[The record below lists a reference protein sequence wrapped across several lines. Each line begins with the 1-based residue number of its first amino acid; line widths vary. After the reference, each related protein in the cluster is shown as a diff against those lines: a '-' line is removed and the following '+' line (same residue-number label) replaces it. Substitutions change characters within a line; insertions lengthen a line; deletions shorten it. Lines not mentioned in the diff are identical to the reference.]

1 MWLIKASLKNPY
13 MVATLV
19 FMILVLG
26 VLAII
31 SIPKDILPV
40 FKAPAVQ
47 IITYYQGMPAET
59 VEKTIT
65 SRIERWVNQAPGV
78 ARIESKSVVGAS
90 IVRLYFRDD
99 IDPNTALTMTNQLA
113 QSTLPTLPPN
123 TLPPVC
129 LPFDPTGTMPLG
141 VLTVKNPHLNE
152 AKVKDLARID
162 VRNML
167 GAVPGCVAPVVV
179 GGKDRTVLIYL
190 RPKDLQARH
199 LSPLDVVAALRQGNL
214 MISPGTAYFGPM
226 QVLLDSNSMVKKVE
240 DLNDFPIRSKP
251 GDAVYLRDVGEA
263 KDAYAIQTSRVRI
276 DGSDQVYVPI
286 YRQQGASSLSVANG
300 VKDYIAY
307 MESRLP
313 EGTKLDFVMDQ
324 SLYVKEAISSLIE
337 EGLVGAGLVSVMILI
352 FLGNWRMT
360 VIASLS
366 IPLAILGAIICL
378 SVTGNTINAMTLG
391 GLALAIGP
399 LVDDAIVE
407 LENNHRNYHLG
418 KSRIRAALDGCAEV
432 MVPVLVA
439 TCTTNIVLAPIA
451 LMPGMGGFL
460 FRPLALA
467 VTFAMVTSFLL
478 SRTFVPMMC
487 AKFLPDIHARLG
499 GRLAGATPHG
509 HGSHLDDPDLE
520 PGRSALLFQV
530 AVVLGNLA
538 GIAAGA
544 FLGNLLDGPTGS
556 SLGIVAGSLLGSLA
570 PLFILRR
577 RGRLVPRLIFVLA
590 NVLVTA
596 ALAKSITNLT
606 SEVPPP
612 FGVQFASALKF
623 AALGGLLAVAAV
635 WVGRFIVGKS
645 HRTDHFITTGTR
657 FYERLLALALRR
669 RVLVLSAVLGLFVA
683 ALMLTFGIGRE
694 FFPQVDAGQITIYMR
709 APSDTR
715 LDAAE
720 RRVADVERF
729 IEKHIPATERDV
741 IVSELGLDPDWSVA
755 YTANSGQQDAII
767 RVQLNEKR
775 TASAQEYAVR
785 LRHLFAEEPR
795 FADLRFSF
803 DTGGMVSTAL
813 NQGASS
819 PIDIQVEGGKGQAP
833 FELAK
838 LIRNR
843 IADVR
848 GAGDVRVKQRLDAPY
863 KIIDV
868 DRKKAASQGLAPDAV
883 LLQVVAAMNSSVSIN
898 RNFWIDTDTNNQYFV
913 AVQYPEDPNRTL
925 DDVLN
930 VPATSGEQVTGVTLR
945 SLVTVRD
952 DTGAV
957 TVNHFSLYR
966 TFDILVNTEGRDIGG
981 VAADIGK
988 RLVGLQVPDWYGL
1001 GDKSLT
1007 ALREK
1012 DVPERVLH
1020 KLAPLKGQGFG
1031 SRDAFLTEVATLLG
1045 PGDRERFQD
1054 VIADGAKVAGG
1065 PITAGK
1071 KGGDYEVPGGM
1082 HLHMRGE
1089 YRQMNQSFRDLAFGL
1104 ALAAMLVYLL
1114 QVALFRSWVGPFII
1128 MLTVPLGL
1136 IGVLAMLFV
1145 TRTTLN
1151 VQSAMGVIFLVG
1163 IAVNNGVLLVEFA
1176 NKQRKLGAPILK
1188 AITTAAAI
1196 RFRPILMTFLAT
1208 FLDLIPMG
1216 FPSLFGTRGGE
1227 SNIPLARAVVGG
1239 LLTSTGLTLFVVPI
1253 MYTLLMKDPL
1263 PPELDLDAE
1272 LADRPEVLADA
1283 HAAAPSS
1290 NGDAVPAPV

>member
-26 VLAII
+26 VLAVIA
-31 SIPKDILPV
+31 IPKDILPV

-47 IITYYQGMPAET
+47 ILTYYQGMPAES

-65 SRIERWVNQAPGV
+65 NRIERWVNQAPGAAKV
-78 ARIESKSVVGAS
+78 ESKSVVGGS
-90 IVRLYFRDD
+90 VVRVYFRDD
-99 IDPNTALTMTNQLA
+99 IDPNSALTLTNALA
-113 QSTLPTLPPN
+113 QGTLPTLPPN
-123 TLPPVC
+123 TLPPVT

-141 VLTVKNPHLNE
+141 VLTVKNPHMDE

-179 GGKDRTVLIYL
+179 GGKDRTVLVYL

-199 LSPLDVVAALRQGNL
+199 LSALDVVAALRQGNL

-240 DLNDFPIRSKP
+240 DLNDFPIRIKP

-276 DGSDQVYVPI
+276 DGSAQVYVPI
-286 YRQQGASSLSVANG
+286 YRQQGASSLSVATG
-300 VKDYIAY
+300 VKDYIHY

-337 EGLVGAGLVSVMILI
+337 EGIMGACLVSVMILI

-360 VIASLS
+360 VIASMS
-366 IPLAILGAIICL
+366 IPLAILGAIVCL
-378 SVTGNTINAMTLG
+378 HVTGNTINAMTLG

-487 AKFLPDIHARLG
+487 AKFLPDVHGRGKPGHAG
-499 GRLAGATPHG
+499 HAGHA
-509 HGSHLDDPDLE
+509 DDPDLE
-520 PGRSALLFQV
+520 PAGSALRFQLG
-530 AVVLGNLA
+530 VVLGNLG

-544 FLGNLLDGPTGS
+544 FLGHLLESQDITNW
-556 SLGIVAGSLLGSLA
+556 GIVAGSLLGSLA
-570 PLFILRR
+570 PLFVLWRS
-577 RGRLVPRLIFVLA
+577 GRLVPRLIFVLA
-590 NVLVTA
+590 NVLITA
-596 ALAKSITNLT
+596 AKARVVTNLM
-606 SEVPPP
+606 SDAPLDFWAQQLAP
-612 FGVQFASALKF
+612 ALKW
-623 AALGGLLAVAAV
+623 AALGGLLAGAAV
-635 WVGRFIVGKS
+635 WVGRLIVGRS
-645 HRTDHFITTGTR
+645 HRTEHHINTATR

-669 RVLVLSAVLGLFVA
+669 RLLVLGAVLGLFVA

-694 FFPQVDAGQITIYMR
+694 FFPQVDAGQITIYLR

-720 RRVADVERF
+720 QRVAAVERF
-729 IEKHIPATERDV
+729 IAKHIPTGERDV

-775 TASAQEYAVR
+775 TASAQEYAIR

-813 NQGASS
+813 NLGASS
-819 PIDIQVEGGKGQAP
+819 PIDLQVEGGKGQQP

-838 LIRNR
+838 AIRNR
-843 IADVR
+843 IHDVPGAADVR
-848 GAGDVRVKQRLDAPY
+848 LQQRLDAPY

-868 DRKKAASQGLAPDAV
+868 DRKKAADMGLPADDV

-930 VPATSGEQVTGVTLR
+930 VPATGGKQDAGVTLR
-945 SLVTVRD
+945 TLVTIRD

-957 TVNHFSLYR
+957 EVNHFSLYR

-981 VAADIGK
+981 VAADINR
-988 RLVGLQVPDWYGL
+988 RLLGLQVPDWYIL

-1007 ALREK
+1007 ALRERK
-1012 DVPERVLH
+1012 VPESVLI
-1020 KLAPLKGQGFG
+1020 KLKTFKDQGFD
-1031 SRDAFLTEVATLLG
+1031 SRDGFLSEVGTALDAG
-1045 PGDRERFQD
+1045 ERARFLE
-1054 VIADGAKVAGG
+1054 VIANEARVAGG
-1065 PITAGK
+1065 AITAGK
-1071 KGGDYEVPGGM
+1071 KGGDYEVPGNM

-1089 YRQMNQSFRDLAFGL
+1089 YEQMNRSFRDLALGL
-1104 ALAAMLVYLL
+1104 ALAALLVYLL

-1136 IGVLAMLFV
+1136 IGVLTMLFV

-1163 IAVNNGVLLVEFA
+1163 IAVNNGVLLVDFA
-1176 NKQRKLGAPILK
+1176 NKQRKVGAPIAK

-1196 RFRPILMTFLAT
+1196 RFRPIVMTFLAT
-1208 FLDLIPMG
+1208 FLDLIPMA
-1216 FPSLFGTRGGE
+1216 FPGLFGTRGGE

-1239 LLTSTGLTLFVVPI
+1239 LLTSTCLTLFVVPI
-1253 MYTLLMKDPL
+1253 MYTLLMRDPL
-1263 PPELDLDAE
+1263 PPELDLEAE
-1272 LADRPEVLADA
+1272 LAD
-1283 HAAAPSS
+1283 APPVAEPSCD
-1290 NGDAVPAPV
+1290 GVAVPV

>member
-19 FMILVLG
+19 LMILVLG
-26 VLAII
+26 VLAIVV
-31 SIPKDILPV
+31 IPKDILPA

-47 IITYYQGMPAET
+47 IITYYQGMPAGS

-65 SRIERWVNQAPGV
+65 NRIERWVNQAEGAAKV
-78 ARIESKSVVGAS
+78 ESKSVVGAS
-90 IVRLYFRDD
+90 VVRVYFRDD
-99 IDPNTALTMTNQLA
+99 IDPTKALTQTNSLA
-113 QSTLPTLPPN
+113 LGTLPTLPPN
-123 TLPPVC
+123 TLPPVT

-141 VLTVKNPHLNE
+141 VLTVSNPHLDE
-152 AKVKDLARID
+152 AKVKDVARID

-167 GAVPGCVAPVVV
+167 GAVKGCVAPVVV
-179 GGKDRTVLIYL
+179 GGKDRTVLVYL

-276 DGSDQVYVPI
+276 DGRDQVYVPV
-286 YRQQGASSLSVANG
+286 YRQQGASSLAVAEG

-324 SLYVKEAISSLIE
+324 SVYVKEAISSLIE
-337 EGLVGAGLVSVMILI
+337 EGLMGAGLVSLMILI

-360 VIASLS
+360 IIASVS
-366 IPLAILGAIICL
+366 IPLSVLGAIIGL
-378 SVTGNTINAMTLG
+378 LATGNTINAMTLG

-399 LVDDAIVE
+399 LVDDAIVA
-407 LENNHRNYHLG
+407 LENTHRNAHLG
-418 KSRIRAALDGCAEV
+418 KSRVRAAFDGAAEV

-467 VTFAMVTSFLL
+467 VTFAMVTSFVL

-487 AKFLPDIHARLG
+487 AKFLPDLH
-499 GRLAGATPHG
+499 GRHTH
-509 HGSHLDDPDLE
+509 DNDLE
-520 PGRSALLFQV
+520 PARSALPFQLG
-530 AVVLGNLA
+530 AVLGNLG

-544 FLGNLLDGPTGS
+544 VLGNLLGGPAGAS
-556 SLGIVAGSLLGSLA
+556 WGVVLGSLLGCLG
-570 PLFILRR
+570 PLFVLGGG
-577 RGRLVPRLIFVLA
+577 GRLVPRLIFILA
-590 NVLVTA
+590 NVLATA
-596 ALAKSITNLT
+596 ALSKSVSNLM
-606 SEVPPP
+606 SDAPPDLRAQLVN
-612 FGVQFASALKF
+612 GLKF
-623 AALGGLLAVAAV
+623 AALAGLLACVAV
-635 WVGRFIVGKS
+635 WVGRFIVGKA
-645 HRTDHFITTGTR
+645 HRTEHILVRGTR

-669 RVLVLSAVLGLFVA
+669 RALVLGSVLGLFIA
-683 ALMLTFGIGRE
+683 SLALTFGIGRE
-694 FFPQVDAGQITIYMR
+694 FFPQVDAGQITIFMR
-709 APSDTR
+709 SPSDTR

-720 RRVADVERF
+720 HRVADVERF
-729 IEKHIPATERDV
+729 IRQHVPAGELDV
-741 IVSELGLDPDWSVA
+741 IVSEMGLDPDWSVA
-755 YTANSGQQDAII
+755 YTANSGQQDTII

-775 TASAQEYAVR
+775 SASAQEYAVR
-785 LRHLFAEEPR
+785 LRQLFADEPR
-795 FADLRFSF
+795 FADLRFNF

-819 PIDIQVEGGKGQAP
+819 PIDIQVEGGKGEAP

-838 LIRNR
+838 TIRNR
-843 IADVR
+843 IAGVP
-848 GAGDVRVKQRLDAPY
+848 GAADVRVKQRLDAPY

-868 DRKKAASQGLAPDAV
+868 DRKKAADMGLPPDAV
-883 LLQVVAAMNSSVSIN
+883 LLQVVAAMNSSVSIS
-898 RNFWIDTDTNNQYFV
+898 RNFWIDTETNNQYFV
-913 AVQYPEDPNRTL
+913 AVQYPEAPNRTL

-930 VPATSGEQVTGVTLR
+930 VPATSGEQSTGVTLR
-945 SLVTVRD
+945 SLVNVRD

-957 TVNHFSLYR
+957 EVNHFSLYR
-966 TFDILVNTEGRDIGG
+966 TFDILVNTQGRDVGG
-981 VAADIGK
+981 VAADIQR
-988 RLVGLQVPDWYGL
+988 RLQGLQVPG
-1001 GDKSLT
+1001 GVITRDKSG
-1007 ALREK
+1007 E
-1012 DVPERVLH
+1012 
-1020 KLAPLKGQGFG
+1020 
-1031 SRDAFLTEVATLLG
+1031 
-1045 PGDRERFQD
+1045 
-1054 VIADGAKVAGG
+1054 
-1065 PITAGK
+1065 
-1071 KGGDYEVPGGM
+1071 YEVPGGM
-1082 HLHMRGE
+1082 HLHMKGE
-1089 YRQMNQSFRDLAFGL
+1089 YEQMNKSFRDLGLGL
-1104 ALAAMLVYLL
+1104 ALAALLVYLL

-1136 IGVLAMLFV
+1136 IGVLTMLFV

-1163 IAVNNGVLLVEFA
+1163 IAVNNGVLLLDFA
-1176 NKQRKLGAPILK
+1176 NKQRKLGAPIHK

-1208 FLDLIPMG
+1208 FLDLIPMA

-1239 LLTSTGLTLFVVPI
+1239 LLTSTCLTLFVVPI
-1253 MYTLLMKDPL
+1253 MYTLLMRDPL

-1272 LADRPEVLADA
+1272 LAEEVPAGG
-1283 HAAAPSS
+1283 HAAQPSG
-1290 NGDAVPAPV
+1290 NGAAVPAVV